1 MSDISTHSPSIPNS
15 GGPLGR
21 SALAGIL
28 PQMRIATRLQ
38 ILMLLPLIDLVVV
51 GLIDLATG
59 NFHDQT
65 ASTLSAAGTAA
76 VMAATLA
83 AAWALLVSITQPLS
97 RMVQAIRQI
106 AAGDFALPVPSLDER
121 NEFGELAQALEQL
134 KAHAREAETLARKH
148 EQDRVLREQRTGALA
163 ALTAGFESKVG
174 ELVDALSWAAS
185 EMEATAQSMSAT
197 AEDTNLQA
205 NTVAAASEQTSSNV
219 QTVASATEEL
229 SASIEEISR
238 QVSHSARI
246 AAKAVEDA
254 RRTDVTAQSLAEG
267 TQKIGVIVTLIRN
280 IAEQTNLLALNA
292 TIEASRAGDAGK
304 GFSVVANEV
313 KSLANQTESATKEIA
328 EQIKAV
334 QSASNETVAAIRGFI
349 RTISEINDIAAA
361 IAASV
366 DQQGCATK
374 EIARSVQEAARG
386 TQEVSSNITGVQQAA
401 EATGAAS
408 SQVLVAAGTLTGQ
421 AQELTT
427 QLAEFLGAVKAA

>member
-1 MSDISTHSPSIPNS
+1 MPDLLSYSPSVPHS
-15 GGPLGR
+15 AGPPG
-21 SALAGIL
+21 STTLAGIL
-28 PQMRIATRLQ
+28 SQTRITTRLQ
-38 ILMLLPLIDLVVV
+38 IFMLLPLIDLVAV
-51 GLIDLATG
+51 GVIVLAAG
-59 NFHDQT
+59 SFHGQT
-65 ASTLSAAGTAA
+65 AATLKTAGAAA
-76 VMAATLA
+76 VMVATLL
-83 AAWALLVSITQPLS
+83 AAWALLVSIMQPLNGMI
-97 RMVQAIRQI
+97 RAIRQI
-106 AAGDFALPVPSLDER
+106 AAGDFALPVPSLDQR
-121 NEFGELAQALEQL
+121 NEFGALAQALEQL
-134 KAHAREAETLARKH
+134 KTHAREAETLARQQ
-148 EQDRVLREQRTGALA
+148 EQDRALKEQRTEALS

-174 ELVDALSWAAS
+174 ELVNALSWAAS
-185 EMEATAQSMSAT
+185 EMESTAQSMSAT

-205 NTVAAASEQTSSNV
+205 NAVAAASEQTSSNV

-246 AAKAVEDA
+246 AAKAVDDA
-254 RRTDVTAQSLAEG
+254 RRTDLTAQGLAEG

-292 TIEASRAGDAGK
+292 TIEASRAGEAGK

-313 KSLANQTESATKEIA
+313 KSLANQTENATKEIA

-334 QSASNETVAAIRGFI
+334 QGASNETVAAIRGFI
-349 RTISEINDIAAA
+349 RTITEINDIATA

-366 DQQGCATK
+366 DQQGGATK

-408 SQVLVAAGTLTGQ
+408 SQVLAAAGTLTGQ

-427 QLAEFLGAVKAA
+427 QLAEFLGAVKAP